1 MKSLVIAF
9 TLLATVLTTSG
20 FAADPKVS
28 PFVLRSFSKTFTTAT
43 GVDWSLSNNM
53 YKAQFTLN
61 SQIITVFYE
70 ADGTLVAI
78 TRNIT
83 SNQLPVTLQ
92 VELKKDYPHFWISEL
107 FELSDEN
114 GTDYYG
120 TRESADEKVILKSIS
135 NNSWS
140 KYKKLGK

>member
-9 TLLATVLTTSG
+9 TLLATVLTTSS

-28 PFVLRSFSKTFTTAT
+28 RVVLRSFSKTFNTAT
-43 GVDWSLSNNM
+43 EVDWSVTHNM
-53 YKAQFTLN
+53 YKAQFSL
-61 SQIITVFYE
+61 SGQIVTAFYE
-70 ADGTLVAI
+70 ADGTMVAV
-78 TRNIT
+78 TRNMT

-92 VELKKDYPHFWISEL
+92 VELKKDYENFWISGL

-114 GTDYYG
+114 GTEYFV
-120 TRESADEKVILKSIS
+120 TLESADEFVILKSIS

-140 KYKKLGK
+140 RYKKLSK

>member
-9 TLLATVLTTSG
+9 TLLATVLTTSS

-28 PFVLRSFSKTFTTAT
+28 PMVLRSFSKTFTTAT
-43 GVDWSLSNNM
+43 EVDWSVTNNM
-53 YKAQFTLN
+53 YKAQFSLN
-61 SQIITVFYE
+61 GQIVTAFYQ
-70 ADGTLVAI
+70 ADGTMIAV
-78 TRNIT
+78 TRNMT

-92 VELKKDYPHFWISEL
+92 VDLKKDYENFWITGL

-114 GTDYYG
+114 GTDYYV
-120 TRESADEKVILKSIS
+120 TLESADETVILKSIS

-140 KYKKLGK
+140 RYKKLSK